1 MLCSC
6 GGGAQILD
14 FSDPNWLR
22 AELNG
27 REGLVP
33 SNYINIAPHAYALQ
47 STVYSLF
54 DSPTLWLSGSG
65 SSYRV

>member
-6 GGGAQILD
+6 AGGAQILD

-33 SNYINIAPHAYALQ
+33 SNYINIAPHAYALHY
-47 STVYSLF
+47 STLLTS
-54 DSPTLWLSGSG
+54 LWLS
-65 SSYRV
+65 YALAFWL